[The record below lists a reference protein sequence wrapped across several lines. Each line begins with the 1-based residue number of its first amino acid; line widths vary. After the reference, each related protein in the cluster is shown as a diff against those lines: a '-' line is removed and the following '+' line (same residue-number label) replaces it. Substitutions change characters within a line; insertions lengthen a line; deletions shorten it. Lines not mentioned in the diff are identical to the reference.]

1 MRGPL
6 PAASKT
12 TKHTFVADIGR
23 NVGLAGEADDAARV
37 HRVVGKELLVALLLA
52 HRLDCASESWG
63 GSERGGWVRES
74 VDKSSLG
81 SRKRGASAGGGQCVP
96 WMAFWCTIFG
106 GSFSALPLA
115 AMAAE
120 SDGDEAQKKKKSKQA
135 AVCGAA
141 CGRAALAG
149 GRLRREGV
157 PLCAAAAG
165 WWRRVGAGWR
175 LRRGARRKVNFKCSS
190 TLVGCQPSL
199 LWRAFDMGVVVTVV
213 SRETCYIWSR

>member
-1 MRGPL
+1 M
-6 PAASKT
+6 
-12 TKHTFVADIGR
+12 
-23 NVGLAGEADDAARV
+23 
-37 HRVVGKELLVALLLA
+37 
-52 HRLDCASESWG
+52 
-63 GSERGGWVRES
+63 RES

-81 SRKRGASAGGGQCVP
+81 SRKRSASAGSGQCVP

-120 SDGDEAQKKKKSKQA
+120 SDGRRGAKKKKKQTSRN
-135 AVCGAA
+135 CGAA

-175 LRRGARRKVNFKCSS
+175 LRRGARRKVHSNKSS
-190 TLVGCQPSL
+190 VFDLGCQPSCGAPSTWVL
-199 LWRAFDMGVVVTVV
+199 SSPSFPERRVISGVDATTLYLNLVCKQILRTARHANAHQAVPAVCTRAATNENVHGVQMHLHRQDLG
-213 SRETCYIWSR
+213 SYLARQI